1 MDCDYVCKKEA
12 TKQTSFKKFVTVKRS
27 NKDILDDNT
36 LLPLFLSHTYNLS
49 PKIKKN
55 WKILLN
61 IKDKLYRT
69 CTCNIRHSC
78 VFLAYFCC
86 LNWFYEVERKNTRQF
101 VSTKFNAKTK
111 KQFKVFKTN
120 NYMQHHNKIQT
131 HSINSILALLI
142 TQ

>member
-69 CTCNIRHSC
+69 CTCNIRHSYVH

-111 KQFKVFKTN
+111 KQKQLKCL
-120 NYMQHHNKIQT
+120 KSSRQT
-131 HSINSILALLI
+131 ITCNIIIKYKLTQLILS
-142 TQ
+142 